1 MTLSITEDIRSITDL
16 KRNTNSVLEQIH
28 KTKCPV
34 VLTVNGKASAVLLA
48 AKEYEKIVSAFNLLK
63 LLMPAEEDIK
73 NDRYKEAR
81 DFFKGF
87 KRDKK
92 IYLLEAFPDRNPLIP
107 ENEFFGTNY
116 RHLIH
121 KKYRIVYRMAEKSVY
136 ILRIFQGVKLLNL

>member
-28 KTKCPV
+28 RTKRPV
-34 VLTVNGKASAVLLA
+34 VLTVNGKAEAVLLA

-92 IYLLEAFPDRNPLIP
+92 ISDQINSTSA
-107 ENEFFGTNY
+107 
-116 RHLIH
+116 
-121 KKYRIVYRMAEKSVY
+121 K
-136 ILRIFQGVKLLNL
+136 